1 MSAEELKDFE
11 RKLQEGFEQ
20 AQYDMLLDKA
30 LKNQNVVRCNEK
42 GGWQKCIMK
51 NWVRKPK
58 SRSLRTSRGSV
69 RGQKSTA

>member
-11 RKLQEGFEQ
+11 RKLQEGFEH

-42 GGWQKCIMK
+42 GVYEQSARDALAEVYHEELGAETKVKEFANQ
-51 NWVRKPK
+51 
-58 SRSLRTSRGSV
+58 
-69 RGQKSTA
+69 

>member
-42 GGWQKCIMK
+42 GVYEQSARDALAE
-51 NWVRKPK
+51 V
-58 SRSLRTSRGSV
+58 
-69 RGQKSTA
+69 